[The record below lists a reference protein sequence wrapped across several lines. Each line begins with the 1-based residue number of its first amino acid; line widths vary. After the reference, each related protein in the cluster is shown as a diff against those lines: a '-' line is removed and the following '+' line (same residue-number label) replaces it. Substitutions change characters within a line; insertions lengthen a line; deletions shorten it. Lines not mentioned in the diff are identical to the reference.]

1 VFIQTIFRARN
12 GNGTS
17 HDFRLDFRSDEKDQ
31 CFSKNEKEVRFS
43 SPIRFSLTARN
54 YQNKELIEVISRTGD
69 ISLLQISISL
79 TTSSRQLGGQD
90 YEEVVVG
97 LHFSMIS

>member
-31 CFSKNEKEVRFS
+31 CFSSAEGVSEQFLRFRPPIIPRKTKKTWKKRKRS
-43 SPIRFSLTARN
+43 SFFVSDKIQP
-54 YQNKELIEVISRTGD
+54 YP
-69 ISLLQISISL
+69 
-79 TTSSRQLGGQD
+79 LG
-90 YEEVVVG
+90 
-97 LHFSMIS
+97 